1 MKQLT
6 TTASRYRRATDRLT
20 LVRSELHAAIVD
32 ASTTMSVR
40 AIARQTG
47 LSFSYIA
54 DIIRKEG
61 P

>member
-1 MKQLT
+1 MII
-6 TTASRYRRATDRLT
+6 R
-20 LVRSELHAAIVD
+20 
-32 ASTTMSVR
+32 
-40 AIARQTG
+40 IAKRTG

>member
-1 MKQLT
+1 MNLT
-6 TTASRYRRATDRLT
+6 TTTSRYRRATDRLT
-20 LVRSELHAAIVD
+20 LARRDLHAAIVE
-32 ASTTMSVR
+32 ASASMSVR
-40 AIARQTG
+40 AIAKRTG